1 MKGQVLFIFF
11 KKIFMQ
17 ISIESHYDMV
27 WLNEI
32 YIYIYIVLLFVIIR
46 RHSETNLRIQ

>member
-17 ISIESHYDMV
+17 ISIESHYNMV

-32 YIYIYIVLLFVIIR
+32 YIYCLIIR
-46 RHSETNLRIQ
+46 YNSKT

>member
-17 ISIESHYDMV
+17 ISIESDYDMV

-32 YIYIYIVLLFVIIR
+32 YIYCLIIR
-46 RHSETNLRIQ
+46 YNSKT

>member
-17 ISIESHYDMV
+17 ISIESHYNKV

-32 YIYIYIVLLFVIIR
+32 YIYCLIIR
-46 RHSETNLRIQ
+46 YNSKT

>member
-17 ISIESHYDMV
+17 ISIESHYDML

-32 YIYIYIVLLFVIIR
+32 YIYCLIIR
-46 RHSETNLRIQ
+46 YN

>member
-17 ISIESHYDMV
+17 ISIESHYDML
-27 WLNEI
+27 WLNE
-32 YIYIYIVLLFVIIR
+32 IYIYIVLLFVIIR
-46 RHSETNLRIQ
+46 RHSEIKNLRIQ